1 MRHSNN
7 KIIECKE
14 RLKRKEIMLD
24 QFQMTNIE
32 QSEENMGPAL
42 VREYQIFAGTSK
54 WP

>member
-32 QSEENMGPAL
+32 
-42 VREYQIFAGTSK
+42 
-54 WP
+54 

>member
-7 KIIECKE
+7 KIIDFKK

-32 QSEENMGPAL
+32 
-42 VREYQIFAGTSK
+42 
-54 WP
+54 